1 MEISLQ
7 MGIRTAGKKPIQERR
22 RHCEGVKKKGCP
34 LKAAFFNKMNFL
46 EVEVQVDRSTAV
58 ISIDTKR

>member
-1 MEISLQ
+1 MLDEAKQNMSVWLYEQ
-7 MGIRTAGKKPIQERR
+7 
-22 RHCEGVKKKGCP
+22 KKGCP
-34 LKAAFFNKMNFL
+34 LEAAFLNKMNFL